1 MKRRKRF
8 LQVSGLTCCL
18 FLLVTDRVF
27 SQARPPEETR
37 SPSQV
42 GKVSTVI
49 GASVQLKAGGAFGK
63 IDDIIIDDQGCIDF
77 VIVVFEDKLFAI
89 PFSITRVD
97 FAKRVVTLDT
107 ERELLLR
114 AASFTRTKFPDLSAD
129 SEFGRKVLS
138 HFQSQT
144 QRKEKASESRQQ
156 LAKSSLPVGRWSV
169 EFTNGVKEVCEIRKD
184 RRVSVVEPMRTAIGR
199 AQIKDG
205 SVLIVYQ
212 DDRIERWTPVGKKM
226 LVEHWHP
233 SALFPSGTPVLGFAE
248 AAR

>member
-1 MKRRKRF
+1 MRQRKRF
-8 LQVSGLTCCL
+8 LQVGGLTCCL
-18 FLLVTDRVF
+18 FLLIADRAF
-27 SQARPPEETR
+27 SQARPREETR

-77 VIVVFEDKLFAI
+77 VIVVFEDKLFAV

-97 FAKRVVTLDT
+97 FAKWVVTLDT
-107 ERELLLR
+107 ERELLLK
-114 AASFTRTKFPDLSAD
+114 APSFTRTKFPDLSAD
-129 SEFGRKVLS
+129 SELGRKVLS
-138 HFQSQT
+138 HFQA

-156 LAKSSLPVGRWSV
+156 PTKPSLPVGRWSV

-184 RRVSVVEPMRTAIGR
+184 RRASVVEPMRTAIGR
-199 AQIKDG
+199 TQIKDG